1 MLAFIIN
8 TTLLFA
14 ASGSHAEPGSFTYYW
29 ETYFNYP
36 GFEIWKFVNL
46 FIFVAALTYI
56 VKKPLS
62 AAFKAKREVIRAELI
77 RAEEAKKEALARLT
91 DVEAKLAGI
100 EAERKEIMA
109 EANEEIEHERFRL
122 ASQAEAEAQKIREQ
136 AVGEVT
142 RIGQVAKLELRRFGA
157 EESIRRAEEKLRA
170 QVNAGTD
177 AKLIESGIKAI
188 GGLN

>member
-77 RAEEAKKEALARLT
+77 RAEEAKKEALAKLT